1 EPERAVPVGNRPV
14 RVVAVR
20 EGVGEEPGDGGGAG
34 NPQAGTATREP
45 RHHDDRGK
53 IEQERCELGTG
64 REVEV
69 AQPGHGDESG
79 SHDGP
84 RRACA
89 ERTGDAYPP
98 RGSVGEKITP
108 GAGGGGRGGGGAED
122 RRAR

>member
-1 EPERAVPVGNRPV
+1 M
-14 RVVAVR
+14 R
-20 EGVGEEPGDGGGAG
+20 EGVGEEPGDGSGAG

-53 IEQERCELGTG
+53 IEQERSELGTG

-79 SHDGP
+79 NHDGP

-89 ERTGDAYPP
+89 ERTGDAYP
-98 RGSVGEKITP
+98 RE
-108 GAGGGGRGGGGAED
+108 GRSG
-122 RRAR
+122 RR